1 MKINWVSCSECNEI
15 YSDYDYALS
24 DDCEI
29 CKAKNS
35 ITDYDIDSAPDYLA
49 EFKTLME
56 DRL

>member
-1 MKINWVSCSECNEI
+1 MKIQWVRCLECNEI

-29 CKAKNS
+29 CGVKNS
-35 ITDYDIDSAPDYLA
+35 IRDYDIDSAPDYLG
-49 EFKTLME
+49 EFKKLME